1 MKVYLLTIALVCSQ
15 ISFAKE
21 VVVDIK
27 TTILKGFTAKTKD
40 VKGEARLE
48 GAKVKAENVVVSLK
62 NLDTGMSLRND
73 HMKNKFLEVS
83 KYPDAILVKGEG
95 ENGKGTGRIKIRG
108 IEKDFTGIYKVV
120 GSEVEA
126 EFELLLSDF
135 GISGINYKGVGV
147 EDRVKLKVSIPLK
160 K

>member
-1 MKVYLLTIALVCSQ
+1 MRAYLLIIALVCSQ

-21 VVVDIK
+21 AVVDIK

-40 VKGEARLE
+40 IKGEARLE

-73 HMKNKFLEVS
+73 HMKNKFLDVN

-108 IEKDFTGIYKVV
+108 IEKDFAGIYKVA

-147 EDRVKLKVSIPLK
+147 EDKIKLKVSIPLK

>member
-1 MKVYLLTIALVCSQ
+1 MRAYLLIIALMCSQ

-21 VVVDIK
+21 AVVDIK

-40 VKGEARLE
+40 IKGEARLE

-73 HMKNKFLEVS
+73 HMKNKFLDVN

-108 IEKDFTGIYKVV
+108 IEKDFAGIYKVA

-147 EDRVKLKVSIPLK
+147 EDKIKLKVSIPLK

>member
-1 MKVYLLTIALVCSQ
+1 MRSYFLIIALVCSQ

-21 VVVDIK
+21 AVVDIK

-40 VKGEARLE
+40 IKGEARVE
-48 GAKVKAENVVVSLK
+48 GAKVKAENIVVSLK

-73 HMKNKFLEVS
+73 HMKNKFLEVG

-108 IEKDFTGIYKVV
+108 VEKDFNGTYKVI

-147 EDRVKLKVSIPLK
+147 EDKIKLKVSVPLK

>member
-1 MKVYLLTIALVCSQ
+1 MKQ
-15 ISFAKE
+15 IILSLIFLATLNINAKE
-21 VVVDIK
+21 AVVDVK

-40 VKGEARLE
+40 IKGEARVQ
-48 GAKVKAENVVVSLK
+48 GTKITAENIVVSLK

-83 KYPDAILVKGEG
+83 KYPDAILLKGQG
-95 ENGKGTGRIKIRG
+95 ENGKGTGRIKIRN
-108 IEKDFTGIYKVV
+108 IEKDISGTYKVE
-120 GSEVEA
+120 GSEVVA
-126 EFELLLSDF
+126 EFELLLSEF

-147 EDRVKLKVSIPLK
+147 EDKIKLKVSVPVK